1 MLQISKEMSKETSLG
16 GFGFTKILTKQ
27 GGKEELVDISKVVCT
42 EKYLTCKFCR
52 ERIGNAGALFTYI
65 KCKQSVVI
73 SQPGEQSSST
83 GSPVAVNVTDGEKLE
98 GPSMKTSSSETSG
111 KRNARDKKKQSA
123 FHILLRLKHN
133 DREGGMT
140 PAELVEKYSSFRLD
154 MPKNK
159 QKELI
164 KKAAVEERTNFFKI
178 RPSRKYINLY
188 AELRKVFTNSRG
200 KGHRVDF
207 NRLWLEA

>member
-65 KCKQSVVI
+65 KWKQSVVI

-123 FHILLRLKHN
+123 FHILLRLKHKLFMI
-133 DREGGMT
+133 EK
-140 PAELVEKYSSFRLD
+140 VE
-154 MPKNK
+154 
-159 QKELI
+159 
-164 KKAAVEERTNFFKI
+164 
-178 RPSRKYINLY
+178 
-188 AELRKVFTNSRG
+188 
-200 KGHRVDF
+200 
-207 NRLWLEA
+207 

>member
-140 PAELVEKYSSFRLD
+140 PAELDEKYSSFRLD

-178 RPSRKYINLY
+178 RPSR
-188 AELRKVFTNSRG
+188 
-200 KGHRVDF
+200 
-207 NRLWLEA
+207 